1 MFFGFPRQ
9 ADSWGGSGE
18 VALFGDFSVPGISK
32 AGVIDALLS
41 YLHMDQVFTNFI
53 HLFKKK
59 RACYL
64 FVADSRLLFR
74 DCDFHQTSI
83 ADRDY
88 GSVSIHPGVR
98 FLLIYGNPIPI

>member
-64 FVADSRLLFR
+64 FVADSRLSL
-74 DCDFHQTSI
+74 S
-83 ADRDY
+83 
-88 GSVSIHPGVR
+88 GLR
-98 FLLIYGNPIPI
+98 FPSNQHS

>member
-18 VALFGDFSVPGISK
+18 VALFGDFSVSGISK

-64 FVADSRLLFR
+64 FVADSRLSL
-74 DCDFHQTSI
+74 S
-83 ADRDY
+83 
-88 GSVSIHPGVR
+88 G
-98 FLLIYGNPIPI
+98 L